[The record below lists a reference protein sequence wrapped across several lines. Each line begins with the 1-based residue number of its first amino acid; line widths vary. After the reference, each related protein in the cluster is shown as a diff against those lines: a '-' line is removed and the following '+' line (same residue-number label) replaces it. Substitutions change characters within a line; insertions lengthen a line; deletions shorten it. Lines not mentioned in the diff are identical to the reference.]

1 MSIATDIESAINK
14 WKEKGLIPSTLLVGA
29 DIAQQLREELGQLP
43 AEYMGLKVAAHYENG
58 FSCTGP
64 WYYSSKQ

>member
-1 MSIATDIESAINK
+1 MSISADIESAINK
-14 WKEKGLIPSTLLVGA
+14 WKEKGLTPSTLLVGA

-43 AEYMGLKVAAHYENG
+43 DTYMGLKVAAHYEGG

-64 WYYSSKQ
+64 WYFSSKP